1 MAKLHLVFGGELKNP
16 DGAEFKDVSQIDIV
30 GIFPSYDEAMIA
42 WRSASQKAVDSALTR
57 YFVADLT
64 KLKETSH

>member
-16 DGAEFKDVSQIDIV
+16 EGTEFRDVSKIDIV
-30 GIFPSYDEAMIA
+30 GIFPSYDDAMIA

-64 KLKETSH
+64 KLRDTNH

>member
-16 DGAEFKDVSQIDIV
+16 DGTEFKDVNNIDIV
-30 GIFPSYDEAMIA
+30 GIFPNYEEAMIA
-42 WRSASQKAVDSALTR
+42 WRSASQKSVDSALTR

-64 KLKETSH
+64 KLRDTKD

>member
-64 KLKETSH
+64 KLKETNH

>member
-16 DGAEFKDVSQIDIV
+16 NGTEFKDVSKIDII
-30 GIFPSYDEAMIA
+30 GIFPSYEEALVA
-42 WRSASQKAVDSALTR
+42 WRTASQRAVDSALTR

-64 KLKETSH
+64 KLRETNH

>member
-16 DGAEFKDVSQIDIV
+16 DGTEFKDVTKIDIV
-30 GIFPSYDEAMIA
+30 GIFPNYEEALVA
-42 WRSASQKAVDSALTR
+42 WRSASQRAVDSALTR

-64 KLKETSH
+64 KLRETSH